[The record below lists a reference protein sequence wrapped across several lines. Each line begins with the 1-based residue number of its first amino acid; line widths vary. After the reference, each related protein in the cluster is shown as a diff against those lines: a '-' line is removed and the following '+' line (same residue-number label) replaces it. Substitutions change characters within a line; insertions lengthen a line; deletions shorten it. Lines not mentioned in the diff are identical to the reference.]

1 MYALNDMNFR
11 NDIGLFRVIVIFL
24 LLVFHSFCPF
34 GNYWR
39 DIGLDVPF
47 YYWLDN
53 WSYSFF
59 LQGFIF
65 ISGYLYGIQLPKKK
79 AKGLYNIKEELK
91 KKFHRLMIPSLLFT
105 SLYIVLFREGEGWRT
120 PYKII
125 NGVGHLWFL
134 PTLFGCFVCLLLIDK
149 WRIKPK
155 IVILLSLILSLIP
168 LQGLP
173 LRFDMVCKYFIFFYI
188 AYLGNVV
195 NLLDK
200 IPKWTLLQLGLFQI
214 LLFVVLFGVEKRE
227 TGLMEKVYILPRLFE
242 IMYSSIGVFVLFSLV
257 RKISRRIKSLSIEKV
272 ISVANEYSFGVYI
285 YQQFILWYLYYYT
298 QLPFMISQFIL
309 PWLFLIIT
317 LVISILLTYI
327 SKHIKYLNNII

>member
-11 NDIGLFRVIVIFL
+11 SDIGLFRVLVIFL
-24 LLVFHSFCPF
+24 LLVFHSFCPY

-39 DIGLDVPF
+39 DIGLDVPL

-134 PTLFGCFVCLLLIDK
+134 PTLFGCFVCLLLIDR
-149 WRIKPK
+149 WGIKPK
-155 IVILLSLILSLIP
+155 IVILFSLLFSLIP

-173 LRFDMVCKYFIFFYI
+173 IRFDMVCKYFYF
-188 AYLGNVV
+188 
-195 NLLDK
+195 LLYSLSGEWSKSSRQNTKMDF
-200 IPKWTLLQLGLFQI
+200 IWVG
-214 LLFVVLFGVEKRE
+214 FVPNTIVCRSIWSRKERNWINGESL
-227 TGLMEKVYILPRLFE
+227 YPS
-242 IMYSSIGVFVLFSLV
+242 SSIWNSVFVYRCNCTYLSC
-257 RKISRRIKSLSIEKV
+257 KENIS
-272 ISVANEYSFGVYI
+272 
-285 YQQFILWYLYYYT
+285 
-298 QLPFMISQFIL
+298 
-309 PWLFLIIT
+309 
-317 LVISILLTYI
+317 
-327 SKHIKYLNNII
+327 

>member
-1 MYALNDMNFR
+1 MPLNDMSFR
-11 NDIGLFRVIVIFL
+11 SDIGLFRVLVIFL
-24 LLVFHSFCPF
+24 LLVFHSFCPY

-39 DIGLDVPF
+39 DIGLDVPL

-91 KKFHRLMIPSLLFT
+91 KKFHRLMVPSLLYT
-105 SLYIVLFREGEGWRT
+105 SLYIILFREGEGWRT

-134 PTLFGCFVCLLLIDK
+134 PTLFGCFVCLLLIDR
-149 WRIKPK
+149 WSIKPK
-155 IVILLSLILSLIP
+155 IVIIFSLLLSLIP

-188 AYLGNVV
+188 AYLGSGV
-195 NLLDK
+195 NNLDK
-200 IPKWTLLQLGLFQI
+200 IPKGSLLLLGLFQI
-214 LLFVVLFGVEKRE
+214 LLFVVLFGVEERE
-227 TGLMEKVYILPRLFE
+227 TALMEKVCILPRLFE
-242 IMYSSIGVFVLFSLV
+242 LLYSFIGVFVLFSFV
-257 RKISRRIKSLSIEKV
+257 RKVSHRIKSMSTIKV
-272 ISVANEYSFGVYI
+272 ISVANDYCFGVYI

-298 QLPFMISQFIL
+298 QLPFIISQYIL

-317 LVISILLTYI
+317 LVMSILLTYI
-327 SKHIKYLNNII
+327 SKHIKYLNTII

>member
-1 MYALNDMNFR
+1 MPLNDMSFR
-11 NDIGLFRVIVIFL
+11 SDIGLFRVLVIFL
-24 LLVFHSFCPF
+24 LLVFHSFCPY

-39 DIGLDVPF
+39 DIGLDVPL

-91 KKFHRLMIPSLLFT
+91 KKFHRLMVPSLLYT
-105 SLYIVLFREGEGWRT
+105 SLYIILFREGEGWRT

-134 PTLFGCFVCLLLIDK
+134 PTLFGCFVCLLLIDR
-149 WRIKPK
+149 WSIKPK
-155 IVILLSLILSLIP
+155 IVIIFSLLLSLIP

-188 AYLGNVV
+188 AYLGSGV
-195 NLLDK
+195 NNLDK
-200 IPKWTLLQLGLFQI
+200 IPKGSLLLLGLFQI
-214 LLFVVLFGVEKRE
+214 LLFVVLFGVEERE
-227 TGLMEKVYILPRLFE
+227 TALMEKVCILPRLFE
-242 IMYSSIGVFVLFSLV
+242 LLYSFIGVFVLFSFV
-257 RKISRRIKSLSIEKV
+257 RKVSHRIKSMSTIKV
-272 ISVANEYSFGVYI
+272 ISVTNDYCFGVYI

-298 QLPFMISQFIL
+298 QLPFIISQYIL

-317 LVISILLTYI
+317 LVMSILLTYI
-327 SKHIKYLNNII
+327 SKHIKYLNTII

>member
-1 MYALNDMNFR
+1 MPLNDMSFR
-11 NDIGLFRVIVIFL
+11 SDIGLFRVLVIFL
-24 LLVFHSFCPF
+24 LLVFHSFCPY

-39 DIGLDVPF
+39 DIGLDVPL

-91 KKFHRLMIPSLLFT
+91 KKFHRLMVPSLLYT
-105 SLYIVLFREGEGWRT
+105 SLYIILFREGEGWRT

-134 PTLFGCFVCLLLIDK
+134 PTLFGCFVCLLLIDR
-149 WRIKPK
+149 WSIKPK
-155 IVILLSLILSLIP
+155 IVIIFSLLLSLIP

-188 AYLGNVV
+188 AYLGSGV
-195 NLLDK
+195 NYLDK
-200 IPKWTLLQLGLFQI
+200 IPSGGVLLLGLFQI
-214 LLFVVLFGVEKRE
+214 LLFVVLFGVEERE
-227 TGLMEKVYILPRLFE
+227 TALMEKVCILPRLFE
-242 IMYSSIGVFVLFSLV
+242 LLYSFIGVFVLFSFV
-257 RKISRRIKSLSIEKV
+257 RKVSHRIKSMSTIKV
-272 ISVANEYSFGVYI
+272 ISVANDYCFGVYI

-298 QLPFMISQFIL
+298 QLPFIISQYIL

-317 LVISILLTYI
+317 LVMSILLTYI
-327 SKHIKYLNNII
+327 SKHIKYLNTII